1 MFMGLELKEA
11 GVGGVLTSDLCRN
24 AAEAAKLPADQQAIC
39 AAAYGNGLR
48 SSMVATALIYVP
60 AALFFF
66 LSSLTL
72 KKDMI
77 AATH

>member
-1 MFMGLELKEA
+1 
-11 GVGGVLTSDLCRN
+11 
-24 AAEAAKLPADQQAIC
+24 
-39 AAAYGNGLR
+39 
-48 SSMVATALIYVP
+48 MVATALVFIP
-60 AALFFF
+60 TAIFFF